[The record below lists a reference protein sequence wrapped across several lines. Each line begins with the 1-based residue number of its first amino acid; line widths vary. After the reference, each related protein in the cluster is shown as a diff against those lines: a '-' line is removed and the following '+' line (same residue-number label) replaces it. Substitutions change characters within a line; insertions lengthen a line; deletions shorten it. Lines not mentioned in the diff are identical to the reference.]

1 MLIKEASEEIL
12 LIFSLIHPYLPTT
25 QYNMSLLCV
34 VVIFPIDPIY
44 SVDNIFSML
53 YAPTFIQSY
62 MLQKTI
68 NMPKLAVGHT
78 EFRACSQLTK

>member
-44 SVDNIFSML
+44 SVTFLVCSML
-53 YAPTFIQSY
+53 QHSSNHTCYRKQSIC
-62 MLQKTI
+62 L
-68 NMPKLAVGHT
+68 N
-78 EFRACSQLTK
+78 

>member
-44 SVDNIFSML
+44 SVTFYCML
-53 YAPTFIQSY
+53 LIFIQSY